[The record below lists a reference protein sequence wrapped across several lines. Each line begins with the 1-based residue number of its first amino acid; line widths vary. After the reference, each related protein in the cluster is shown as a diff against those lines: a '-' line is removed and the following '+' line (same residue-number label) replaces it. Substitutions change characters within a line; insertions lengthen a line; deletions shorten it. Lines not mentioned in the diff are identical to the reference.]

1 MADESF
7 NVLVVEDDPASLL
20 IGKRG
25 SLF

>member
-7 NVLVVEDDPASLL
+7 NILVVEDDYASLS
-20 IGKRG
+20 IVERG